1 MLFLTFAAAGIFCA
15 ALAQAET
22 VRGEGRY
29 MEQKLTTLTPF
40 NAVDV
45 RGDAQV
51 DIWQSGEQRV
61 TVNGKQNLVALADIR
76 VENNTL
82 IVDFKRPV
90 HIKGPHA
97 LHVTINLPELTALSV
112 RADGR
117 ARIRGA
123 FDAFTLMLMAGDNA
137 QIDGDSIKA
146 DVLRVQAMNKADV
159 DLERLHA
166 KDLEAAAFNK
176 ASIELSGYVEKGRL
190 TNNSSKDIE
199 ADSLR
204 INQAQVAVNGR
215 GDIELF
221 ATHTLTANANGKG
234 KIVYHGQPTLTRSG
248 NTKKIQPAFDD

>member
-1 MLFLTFAAAGIFCA
+1 MFVTFAAGVFCA

-29 MEQKLTTLTPF
+29 TEKKLTTLTPF
-40 NAVDV
+40 NAIDV

-51 DIWQSGEQRV
+51 DIWQGGEQRV
-61 TVNGKQNLVALADIR
+61 TVNGKQNLVALADVR

-82 IVDFKRPV
+82 IVEFKRPV
-90 HIKGPHA
+90 HIKGAHA
-97 LHVTINLPELTALSV
+97 LHVTVTLPELTALSV

-123 FDAFTLMLMAGDNA
+123 FDALTLVLMAGDHA
-137 QIDGDSIKA
+137 EIDGDSIKA
-146 DVLRVQAMNKADV
+146 DVLRVQAINKANV

-204 INQAQVAVNGR
+204 INQAQAAVNGR

-248 NTKKIQPAFDD
+248 NTKKIQPAFED